1 MSQPET
7 PPAVPTVIGERYRVL
22 RELGRG
28 GVGTIYLV
36 SHIHTGE
43 RFALKVLHGYV
54 YHNPEQVSRFEREMR
69 MPAAIRSPHVV
80 KVTDAG
86 AAPELNGALFMVME
100 LLDGMDLCRVLARR
114 VRMTGEEVLWT
125 LNQVRRGLERI
136 HGAGLVHR
144 DLKPENLFIHRREEG
159 GIIVK
164 ILDFGLARQ
173 SGGIGG
179 PGSAQLTQ
187 VGTILGTPMYV
198 SPEQALS
205 EPIGPQTD
213 IWALGMIAYEMLT
226 GKEYWEI
233 ENVTALLFQVMQAN
247 LKPPTKQA
255 PGVLP
260 PAFDDWFFRA
270 CARDPKARFPNV
282 SEQMTALAEALG
294 MPSAL
299 SDNAPPPAVLLEL
312 LGAQHVSAPA
322 EERTPPRRR
331 IAPLFVVLL
340 CALLGTMLLSL
351 VLFAWLRHRPV
362 EAAVPHPADKDKVP
376 PADLLPKTAPPP
388 TTPSTSPANPT
399 PPRDEQAGDARTQK
413 RRKKAKSSAESARDP
428 LSFDPAAP

>member
-1 MSQPET
+1 MSTPET
-7 PPAVPTVIGERYRVL
+7 PAIPTVIGERYRVQ

-28 GVGTIYLV
+28 GAGTVYLV
-36 SHIHTGE
+36 SHVHTGE

-54 YHNPEQVSRFEREMR
+54 SYNPEQVSRFEREMR
-69 MPAAIRSPHVV
+69 LPAAIRSPHVV

-86 AAPELNGALFMVME
+86 AAPELGGALFMVME
-100 LLDGMDLCRVLARR
+100 LLDGMDMSRVLAKR

-125 LNQVRRGLERI
+125 LNQVRRGLEKI

-144 DLKPENLFIHRREEG
+144 DLKPENLFVHRREEG
-159 GIIVK
+159 GLIVK

-173 SGGIGG
+173 SGVAGGIGG
-179 PGSAQLTQ
+179 PASAQLTQ
-187 VGTILGTPMYV
+187 AGTILGTPMYV

-247 LKPPTKQA
+247 LKPPSKQA

-260 PAFDDWFFRA
+260 PAFDAWFFRA
-270 CARDPKARFPNV
+270 CARDPKARFQSV
-282 SEQMTALAEALG
+282 SEQLTALAAVLG
-294 MPSAL
+294 LPSAL
-299 SDNAPPPAVLLEL
+299 ADNAPPPAVLLEL
-312 LGAQHVSAPA
+312 LGAQPASVPA
-322 EERTPPRRR
+322 EERPQPRRR
-331 IAPLFVVLL
+331 IVPLLG
-340 CALLGTMLLSL
+340 ALLGLLLLAL
-351 VLFAWLRHRPV
+351 VLSVWLLRRPV
-362 EAAVPHPADKDKVP
+362 EASAPHPADRAAAP
-376 PADLLPKTAPPP
+376 PAVQAPKTAPPP
-388 TTPSTSPANPT
+388 TETSASPASPT
-399 PPRDEQAGDARTQK
+399 PPRGEQAGDARTQK
-413 RRKKAKSSAESARDP
+413 RRKKTKSPADGARDP